1 MKIAIDLEAIYEVQT
16 KIEDERLKIH
26 ILGGREAL
34 EWSFELRTFL
44 PSKEMTWLDPKVP
57 QKWKAR
63 VAEKLEK
70 LRSAIDDAIQRAT
83 EIAEEWERRYGAGS
97 PFKESERRQD
107 GSCD

>member
-16 KIEDERLKIH
+16 KIEDERLK
-26 ILGGREAL
+26 REAL
-34 EWSFELRTFL
+34 EWSFEIRTSL

-70 LRSAIDDAIQRAT
+70 LRSAIDDAIQCAT
-83 EIAEEWERRYGAGS
+83 EVAGEWERKYGADS
-97 PFKESERRQD
+97 PFKESERRRD

>member
-1 MKIAIDLEAIYEVQT
+1 METTIDLEAIFETQT
-16 KIEDERLKIH
+16 KVEDERL
-26 ILGGREAL
+26 REAL
-34 EWSFELRTFL
+34 EWSFEIRTSL

-63 VAEKLEK
+63 VAEKLGK

-83 EIAEEWERRYGAGS
+83 EIAEEWERRYGADS
-97 PFKESERRQD
+97 PFKKSGRRQD